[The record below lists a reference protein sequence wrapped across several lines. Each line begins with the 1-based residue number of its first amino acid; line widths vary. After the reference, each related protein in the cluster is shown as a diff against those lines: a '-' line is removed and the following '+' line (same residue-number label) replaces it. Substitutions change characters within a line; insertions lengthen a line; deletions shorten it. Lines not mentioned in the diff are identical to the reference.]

1 MAVSAYYLPH
11 AFQADEMEKSLSC
24 EELGRNVD
32 NMNDIFVKTADDMNL
47 ATEASVGLRNLP
59 RAYTAWR
66 KRRTA
71 NEL

>member
-1 MAVSAYYLPH
+1 
-11 AFQADEMEKSLSC
+11 MEKSLSC